1 MALANH
7 NARFSPCGYPSYA
20 IRICHIWHVREVQAF
35 PGLRARSRGGRGKG
49 FRPYPGPSG
58 GTDGKFGWYSSSE
71 TQGQKVGARE
81 SLNGPPLSA
90 PGSPRMGGALPRQ
103 QARGVDSACERGGEA
118 RRLA

>member
-1 MALANH
+1 MRVFRHVGTPLTQ
-7 NARFSPCGYPSYA
+7 FGFA
-20 IRICHIWHVREVQAF
+20 IFGMFGKFKHFLVCEHVLE
-35 PGLRARSRGGRGKG
+35 GGGGKG